1 MRCCLLLLVV
11 FVSVPSVSAQPA
23 ERPNI
28 LLILT
33 DDQGWGDLYSHGNA
47 EIDTP
52 HLDRLGAEGTR
63 FERFYVSPVCAPTR
77 AALLTGR
84 YPLRTGSHGVTRAH
98 ETMRAHETTLGEVLQ
113 ANGYDTA
120 LFGKWH
126 NGSHFPHNPNGQ
138 GFAEFFGFSMGHW
151 NNYFDTDLEHNGTM
165 VPTEGYV
172 TDVLTDA
179 AVDYMRQER
188 EAPFFAYVSYNTP
201 HSPFQL
207 PDRYF
212 EKYKRRGFDDKNASV
227 YGMVEH
233 IDDNV
238 GRLLETLETT
248 GQRENT
254 LVMFLT
260 DNGPNGQ
267 RYNGGMKGTK
277 GSVNEG
283 GTRVPM
289 LMQWPGSLP
298 PGQVVR
304 PITAHIDVLP
314 TLVDWLGL
322 ANPGAKPLDGVS
334 WAPLLRG
341 EATTLPDRMIFN
353 HHVTMGEPQPTPAS
367 VRTERWL
374 AVNTRG
380 DWELYDMLIDPMQQS
395 DVAALYPAVTTE
407 LSKAWAA
414 WFADVTSEG
423 FAPIP
428 AELGHASHPT
438 LRLPGH
444 EAIVHRTGDDGLW
457 YHKGQGWSNDWLD
470 NWTDADAYATWP
482 IRIVTSGAYR
492 VQIEYAVPEAHIGA
506 TLSVTVA
513 GTTVQ
518 GTLVEAHDPE
528 YRHSPDRVYRGE
540 VYEKTWATLDL
551 GTLTLPAGTT
561 DVTLRATSIPNGEVG
576 QIKTVI
582 LTRVDE

>member
-1 MRCCLLLLVV
+1 M
-11 FVSVPSVSAQPA
+11 FAQPA
-23 ERPNI
+23 DRPNI

-84 YPLRTGSHGVTRAH
+84 YPLRTGTHGVTRAH
-98 ETMRAHETTLGEVLQ
+98 ETMRAEETTLGEVLQ

-151 NNYFDTDLEHNGTM
+151 NNYFDTDMEHNGTM
-165 VPTEGYV
+165 VRTEGYV

-212 EKYKRRGFDDKNASV
+212 AKYKRRGFNDKNASV

-238 GRLLETLETT
+238 GRLLAALEAT

-289 LMQWPGSLP
+289 LMQWPRMLP
-298 PGQVVR
+298 ARQVVR

-314 TLVDWLGL
+314 TLVDWLDL
-322 ANPGAKPLDGVS
+322 DNPGTKPLDGVS

-341 EATTLPDRMIFN
+341 EADTLPDRMIFN

-380 DWELYDMLIDPMQQS
+380 DWELYDMLTDPMQQS
-395 DVAALYPAVTTE
+395 DVATLYTTVTAK
-407 LSKAWAA
+407 LSEAWTS

-444 EAIVHRTGDDGLW
+444 EAIVHRTGDAGLW

-470 NWTDADAYATWP
+470 TWTDADAYATWP
-482 IRIVTSGAYR
+482 IRVVTAGAYR
-492 VQIEYAVPEAHIGA
+492 VQIEYAVPEAHTGA
-506 TLSVTVA
+506 GLEVDVA
-513 GTTVQ
+513 GAAVR
-518 GTLVEAHDPE
+518 GTLAEAHDPE

-551 GTLTLPAGTT
+551 GTLDLPVGTT

-576 QIKTVI
+576 QIKTVV
-582 LTRVDE
+582 LTRLSR